1 MSRPACRWTPPSHR
15 RNPWNLTMS
24 KKLPATKRRNPP
36 MTRGQ
41 QRSHLAVWAQDRRRS
56 RHRLALEDGTAI
68 LLEDGSTLY
77 LE

>member
-1 MSRPACRWTPPSHR
+1 
-15 RNPWNLTMS
+15 
-24 KKLPATKRRNPP
+24 